1 MPSGFPDKISKDGI
15 RYYNKLI
22 NRLLDK
28 GIEPMITL
36 YHFDLPQSIQNL
48 GKNSDIIFL
57 INFEIFLMKTNVF
70 VISQIIKVITC
81 LHL

>member
-70 VISQIIKVITC
+70 VSSQIIKVITC